1 MSQTNLAA
9 SRWKERYYICLLQG
23 CGIGLTVTFLLLML
37 FAFLLLYLQ
46 ANTVVLNLLT
56 TAAGAFGGLA
66 AGFFTARFY
75 RKNGLLCGVLCGL
88 ILFFVLYLIG
98 FLLGGTAFSVMLL
111 IRACVMLLL
120 AGIGGIWGVNSA
132 LKRKY

>member
-9 SRWKERYYICLLQG
+9 SRCKEKYYICLLQG

-37 FAFLLLYLQ
+37 FAFLLLHLQ
-46 ANTVVLNLLT
+46 TNAVVLNLLT

-75 RKNGLLCGVLCGL
+75 RKKGLLCGALCGL
-88 ILFFVLYLIG
+88 ILFFALYLIG
-98 FLLGGTAFSVMLL
+98 LFLGGAAFSVMLM

-120 AGIGGIWGVNSA
+120 AGVGGIWGVNSA